1 MAYISKIKLGNTS
14 YDVKHSK
21 IYTDGTFAASYD
33 ANYVPS
39 VDLVKNYVDGKF
51 SDAIGAGFAIKIEDA
66 LPNISNT
73 QAFYDQWKK
82 YLVLVPA
89 DTESDIVPA
98 DGTYVEYVLINTG
111 TGSTYNLS
119 WEQIGTT
126 KANLNGIKSSGTL
139 DNYVTGVNSVSVST
153 ADSATP
159 TYTSTNVSLTRG
171 DYTPAGT
178 ISQKTPA
185 AISITDGS
193 YDKTTRVYTSAYAS
207 STTADYKP
215 AGTVTV
221 TPSSANYSVMKTAGT
236 AYSLTD
242 GSVEQSAC
250 TKGTVVNG
258 IGTLAVST
266 TAPTIS
272 TTDNKNAYTASYNSA
287 NEELELTAIS
297 ITASKPTSSFT
308 GSLGTTQAVTDCGE
322 ITYTAPTLTGALPT
336 FESKSLVTGITS
348 ATFAGA
354 ETKFLLTYE
363 PTATGVS
370 GSVSTQPAYTF
381 SGTKETGL
389 KITGAKYDKTTG
401 VDLTKTNKTLSPTVT
416 TTTKTVN
423 VTSSGN

>member
-1 MAYISKIKLGNTS
+1 MAYISKIKIGNTS

-51 SDAIGAGFAIKIEDA
+51 SDAVGAGFAIKTEST
-66 LPNISNT
+66 LPEISNT
-73 QAFYDQWKK
+73 QAFYNEWKK

-89 DTESDIVPA
+89 KGTT
-98 DGTYVEYVLINTG
+98 DGTYVEYVLVNSGI
-111 TGSTYNLS
+111 GSAYSLD

-126 KANLNGIKSSGTL
+126 KANLNGIESTGSLT
-139 DNYVTGVNSVSVST
+139 DYVTGVNSVSVST

-171 DYTPAGT
+171 DYTPAGSVT
-178 ISQKTPA
+178 LKTNA

-193 YDKTTRVYTSAYAS
+193 YDKVNRIYTSAYAS
-207 STTADYKP
+207 SETADYKP

-221 TPSSANYSVMKTAGT
+221 TPAKSNFNVMKTAGT
-236 AYSLTD
+236 AYTLTS
-242 GSVEQSAC
+242 GSVSQAAS

-258 IGTLAVST
+258 IGTLGVST
-266 TAPTIS
+266 SISAPE
-272 TTDNKNAYTASYNSA
+272 NKNVYNASYDGDNEQLVLEPISLTGNS
-287 NEELELTAIS
+287 S
-297 ITASKPTSSFT
+297 ITGA
-308 GSLGTTQAVTDCGE
+308 LGTTQAVTDCGAV
-322 ITYTAPTLTGALPT
+322 TYTAPTLSGALPT

-348 ATFAGA
+348 ATFAGT
-354 ETKFLLTYE
+354 EVEFEIGTD

-370 GSVSTQPAYTF
+370 GSISQAEYNF

-389 KITGAKYDKTTG
+389 KITAAKYDKTTG
-401 VDLTKTNKTLSPTVT
+401 VNLTKTDKTLSPTVT